1 MSDSTKRLDRL
12 EQRLLPDS
20 LEEEVG
26 RDQWQGGGAA
36 IEPDPSD
43 EKEIFVDPD
52 ELFHVNGRWIT
63 VRDLRA
69 EFEYRNN
76 IVEFL
81 PVDGTGLVFNKE
93 QLTQINYDRPKFD
106 FYLRKLRYKD
116 RNRGCGTHK
125 LYTRRQHKL
134 VDTHCNQFSCE
145 YCRPRLIRNLKNNI
159 VKYAEKFDLTR
170 FITITFGGKDLRRL
184 VRPDNSFSYVMK
196 RFNNWREYIWRKF
209 GVRVSYINLI
219 RSHKDGYCHLHIL
232 IDRFIP
238 KSWLSEST
246 AALGLGSTNV
256 KYVDIH
262 RVSAYLSKYFSE
274 KDHEWFLPEKVHHYT
289 TSRNIHLNDFVPSPD
304 WIYLRMPRPFTKD
317 YDGNVI

>member
-1 MSDSTKRLDRL
+1 MVASHS
-12 EQRLLPDS
+12 P
-20 LEEEVG
+20 
-26 RDQWQGGGAA
+26 
-36 IEPDPSD
+36 
-43 EKEIFVDPD
+43 
-52 ELFHVNGRWIT
+52 ELFHINGKWT
-63 VRDLRA
+63 TWKD
-69 EFEYRNN
+69 FEKESEYYNN
-76 IVEFL
+76 QREYL
-81 PVDGTGLVFNKE
+81 PFFNTGLVFTIE
-93 QLTQINYDRPKFD
+93 QLTQVDYDKPKFD

-116 RNRGCGTHK
+116 RNRGCGAHK
-125 LYTRRQHKL
+125 LYSRRKHKL

-145 YCRPRLIRNLKNNI
+145 YCRPRLLKNLKNNI

-289 TSRNIHLNDFVPSPD
+289 TSRNIHLNDFVPDPD
-304 WIYLRMPRPFTKD
+304 WIYIRMPRSFTKD
-317 YDGNVI
+317 YNGNIARNHLGEIKCVYDNIEWVTKYPPPFEFLLGEFYEMIS